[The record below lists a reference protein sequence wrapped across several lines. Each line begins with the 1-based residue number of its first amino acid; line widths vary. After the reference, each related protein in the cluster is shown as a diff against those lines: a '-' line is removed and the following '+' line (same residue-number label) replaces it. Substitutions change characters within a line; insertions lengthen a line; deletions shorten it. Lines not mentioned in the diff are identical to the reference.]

1 MATAK
6 TSNAGPEDVF
16 MLSGT
21 QVRDMLRNGEEIPV
35 EFTRPEV
42 AKILM
47 EDARPKVT
55 A

>member
-6 TSNAGPEDVF
+6 TSNAGKEDKVF
-16 MLSGT
+16 LSGT
-21 QVRDMLRNGEEIPV
+21 QVGSMLSDGIMPPP

-42 AKILM
+42 AQILIHSM
-47 EDARPKVT
+47 KT